1 MAADGVGPSFT
12 CSKLVLGAQRAGANV
27 DLMVNRLRNSNQVPR
42 SHAILPGPLAHLP
55 YKWVSGPA
63 SSALEAW
70 YLNRIEPGDLAWLWP
85 SVSLATHEKLAE
97 RGIPILIEGINTRM
111 ASAKRILDAAYDAIG
126 ARPDHGIS
134 DARVAEEEQKI
145 ALARTIFAPSPA
157 VEAALAGSP
166 LENRF
171 VATSYGVEIGN
182 APERPAPE
190 HDRDQPVTFLFCG
203 YACVR
208 KGAHHLLN
216 VWKHMPEDARLRLVG
231 RIEPLISAR
240 YAEMLS
246 SDRVEVVGFTRNV
259 SPHYATA
266 DAFVFPSLEE
276 GDPLVTYE
284 AALRGLPIIASA
296 PGAGRIGAERG
307 SATII
312 DPSDEEMLLDRL
324 MAFYSDRDRRIEDG
338 RRAMIEVSDFD
349 WDKVAAKR
357 LPALENFLSRRPEPA
372 EIPAPA
378 TLPAIV
384 KGSGPVVSVVLPAYN
399 RADTILPS
407 IQSVL
412 RQAYENFEL
421 LVVDDGS
428 SDDTMDVVRGI
439 ADRRIRL
446 MATPHNMGPSGARN
460 VGIREARAEWVAFQD
475 SDDEWLPEKLER
487 KLVRLSTAPADCVA
501 VYCGMVIV
509 GSVAPKTARTGV
521 QYIPRSSTKLV
532 EGHMRTALF
541 TSSLISTQ
549 MLMARKA
556 DIDAVGGFDESLQ
569 ALVDWDLVLRLSKRG
584 PFAFVDEPLVLQRFS
599 DNSITR
605 DQLRRTRARAR
616 ILDKYHDEMLDVPE
630 LLSRQYRILAS
641 ECHRLGAH
649 EDARLA
655 INRAR
660 RLQPRD
666 LGLLARSIYHGTSAA
681 LWPSERLDP

>member
-1 MAADGVGPSFT
+1 MAADGIGPSFT
-12 CSKLVLGAQRAGANV
+12 CSKLVIGAQRAGANV
-27 DLMVNRLRNSNQVPR
+27 DLLVNRSRNARPVPNSR
-42 SHAILPGPLAHLP
+42 SVLPGPLARLP
-55 YKWVSGPA
+55 YKWVSSPA
-63 SSALEAW
+63 SRALEAW

-85 SVSLATHEKLAE
+85 SVSLATHERLAE
-97 RGIPILIEGINTRM
+97 RGIPILLEGINTRM
-111 ASAKRILDAAYDAIG
+111 AAAKRILDTAYDAID

-157 VEAALAGSP
+157 VEAALAGSA

-171 VATSYGVEIGN
+171 VPSSYGVEIGD
-182 APERPAPE
+182 APLHPAPE
-190 HDRDQPVTFLFCG
+190 HNRDQPVTFLFCG

-216 VWKHMPEDARLRLVG
+216 VWPRMPANARLRLVG
-231 RIEPLISAR
+231 RIEPLIAER
-240 YAEMLS
+240 YADTLTS
-246 SDRVEVVGFTRNV
+246 GQVEVVGFTRNV
-259 SPHYATA
+259 APHYATA

-284 AALRGLPIIASA
+284 AALHGLPIIASG
-296 PGAGRIGAERG
+296 PGAGRIGAERDC
-307 SATII
+307 ATII
-312 DPSDEEMLLDRL
+312 EPSDEEMLLDSL

-338 RRAMIEVSDFD
+338 RKSMKEVRDFD
-349 WDKVAAKR
+349 WNAVAARR
-357 LPALENFLSRRPEPA
+357 LPALESFLSRPPEA
-372 EIPAPA
+372 EKTPPPIPAA
-378 TLPAIV
+378 VRTGGPAI
-384 KGSGPVVSVVLPAYN
+384 SVVLPAYN

-407 IQSVL
+407 IHSVL
-412 RQAYENFEL
+412 RQTFGNFEL

-428 SDDTMDVVRGI
+428 TDNTMDVVRGI
-439 ADRRIRL
+439 DDSRIRL
-446 MATPHNMGPSGARN
+446 MATPQNMGPSGARN
-460 VGIREARAEWVAFQD
+460 VGIRSARADWVAFQD

-487 KLVRLSTAPADCVA
+487 KLSRLATAPADCVA
-501 VYCGMVIV
+501 VYCGMAIV
-509 GSVAPKTARTGV
+509 GSVTPKTARTGV
-521 QYIPRSSTKLV
+521 QYIPRSSTTLV

-549 MLMARKA
+549 MLMARKS

-599 DNSITR
+599 ANSITR

-616 ILDKYHDEMLDVPE
+616 ILEKYHDEMLDLPE

-649 EDARLA
+649 DDARHA
-655 INRAR
+655 IVTAR
-660 RLQPRD
+660 HLQPRD
-666 LGLLARSIYHGTSAA
+666 LRLLARRVYLGAA
-681 LWPSERLDP
+681 AAVLPSKSLSP